1 MKDIINNKIL
11 NIHDLGIIDY
21 EKAYEMQLDMLYKR
35 QKNEINDSLLILEHP
50 SVITL
55 GRSAYKSNIL
65 ISKEELVRKNI
76 KVFDIERGG
85 DVTFHNPGQIVGY
98 LIIDLNNHGKDI
110 KLLVWKIENFII
122 NMLKK
127 EYNINASRIN
137 GLRGVWVRNAKIAAL
152 GISVKKWITMHGF
165 AINANNDLDGFKLI
179 VPCGIKDKKVTSIKE
194 LTGKSI
200 NKDKLK
206 KYVASYFADEFGYF
220 VY

>member
-1 MKDIINNKIL
+1 MKNP
-11 NIHDLGIIDY
+11 
-21 EKAYEMQLDMLYKR
+21 
-35 QKNEINDSLLILEHP
+35 EINDSLLILEHP